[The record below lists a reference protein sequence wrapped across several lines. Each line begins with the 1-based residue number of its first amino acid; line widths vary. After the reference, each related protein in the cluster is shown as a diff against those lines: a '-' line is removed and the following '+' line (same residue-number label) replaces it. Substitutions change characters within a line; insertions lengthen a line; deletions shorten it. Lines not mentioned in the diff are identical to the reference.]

1 MNKFLGKEISYISNE
16 QIDNAFW
23 AVRNDTNATKKQI
36 QDYFRELKFY
46 TNSAFS
52 LLDTHNEELFKRN
65 AKVLLELVQMWQG
78 IRLKTDEQ
86 NQFLGEMFELFLDD
100 GVKQSVRGAIFH
112 AATYLQIYR
121 QFLATRA
128 KN

>member
-16 QIDNAFW
+16 EIDNAFW

-36 QDYFRELKFY
+36 QKYFRELKFY

-52 LLDTHNEELFKRN
+52 LMDTHNEDLFKRN

-86 NQFLGEMFELFLDD
+86 NQFFG
-100 GVKQSVRGAIFH
+100 
-112 AATYLQIYR
+112 
-121 QFLATRA
+121 
-128 KN
+128 